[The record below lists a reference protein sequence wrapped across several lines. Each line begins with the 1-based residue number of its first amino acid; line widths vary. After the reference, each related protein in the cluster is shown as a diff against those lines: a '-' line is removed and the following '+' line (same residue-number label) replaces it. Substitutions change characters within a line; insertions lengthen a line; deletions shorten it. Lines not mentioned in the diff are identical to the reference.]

1 MLAVFSRLF
10 VNGKGHF
17 VSIIHLGFL
26 SQILADALKEFGR
39 MIDSVEDERDR
50 MVCVWLVCLAGLEK
64 NLNFILSFGQAALP
78 FCLPRDTSCSS

>member
-1 MLAVFSRLF
+1 MERAV
-10 VNGKGHF
+10 F

-50 MVCVWLVCLAGLEK
+50 MVCVWLVCLAGL
-64 NLNFILSFGQAALP
+64 
-78 FCLPRDTSCSS
+78 